1 MVQNTQ
7 SSPRIYTLGEL
18 LVEIM
23 RPPQEERPLPGVP
36 LLPRVRPKPWVPLDC
51 PGEFRG
57 PFPSG
62 APAIFISTAARLGAE
77 TAIIGGV
84 GRDKFGQNLLQRLH
98 KDGVNCEYINQ
109 SPRPTAVA
117 FVAYQEDGERE
128 FIYHISGTAA
138 DDLAPS
144 SLAALPQP
152 DAFHLMGCSLM
163 ASPILRQAALEALRY
178 FSENF
183 CTISFDPNLRP
194 ELLKEQS
201 FDEVAGEVMAHCNI
215 LLPGEVEL
223 LLCATGKSQKIP
235 SNTDTLA
242 TKLEN
247 AAGQLFERYAQL
259 RLIHLKCG
267 ARGSRIYTRE
277 GQKLEIA
284 PYPKIMKVID
294 PTGAGDCFDAAFVW
308 ALLKGFPL
316 EKAGFLAAKAGA
328 LNTTALGPMEGD
340 MSLLHKNLL
349 PEDQTWL

>member
-1 MVQNTQ
+1 MVHNTK

-23 RPPQEERPLPGVP
+23 RPQPEVQPIQG
-36 LLPRVRPKPWVPLDC
+36 VRPKRWVPLDC

-62 APAIFISTAARLGAE
+62 APAIFISTAARLGAK

-98 KDGVNCEYINQ
+98 KDGVNCKYINQ

-128 FIYHISGTAA
+128 FIYHIGGTAA
-138 DDLAPS
+138 DDLALNTR

-163 ASPILRQAALEALRY
+163 ASPILHQAALEALRY
-178 FSENF
+178 FSG

-194 ELLKEQS
+194 ELLNERS

-215 LLPGEVEL
+215 LLPGEAEL

-247 AAGQLFERYAQL
+247 AAQQLFERYAQL
-259 RLIHLKCG
+259 RLIHLKRG
-267 ARGSRIYTRE
+267 ARGSRMYTRE

-284 PYPKIMKVID
+284 PYPIAKIMNIID

-308 ALLKGFPL
+308 ALLSGFPL

-340 MSLLHKNLL
+340 MSLLYKNLL
-349 PEDQTWL
+349 PEDSTWL